1 MYICTISQ
9 NTQVKEALID
19 PWIPPI
25 AVHFL
30 QFEPDP
36 FARPNWHIWIAS
48 ILTLHLEASV
58 VQIMFDLL
66 SVNVNKNIM
75 INLS

>member
-36 FARPNWHIWIAS
+36 FARPN
-48 ILTLHLEASV
+48 
-58 VQIMFDLL
+58 
-66 SVNVNKNIM
+66 
-75 INLS
+75 